1 MKTRYLTATLLAT
14 MTLAAAPAVV
24 QAQTQTAPAT
34 PPAAAESKLDSA
46 DRDFL
51 ENAAQAGN
59 LEVAGSKLALEK
71 ARDADVKAFAQKM
84 IDDHGKAG
92 QKLASLA
99 QSKGYQAPT
108 EPSLVQ
114 QAKLKAL
121 GLRDDSFD
129 KAYVDEIGVS
139 AHQDA
144 VKLFEK
150 ASTDV
155 KDPDVKQFAI
165 ETLPV
170 LQQHLEMATGMQK
183 RIDAAKK

>member
-14 MTLAAAPAVV
+14 MTLAAAPAA
-24 QAQTQTAPAT
+24 QAQTA
-34 PPAAAESKLDSA
+34 PPAAPMASEAKLDSA

-59 LEVAGSKLALEK
+59 MEVAGSKLALEK
-71 ARDADVKAFAQKM
+71 ARDPDVKAFAQKM
-84 IDDHGKAG
+84 IEEHGKAG
-92 QKLASLA
+92 QQLASLA
-99 QSKGYQAPT
+99 QSKGYEAPT

-129 KAYVDEIGVS
+129 KAYIDEIGVS

-144 VKLFEK
+144 VKLFEE
-150 ASTDV
+150 ASNEV
-155 KDPDVKQFAI
+155 KDPDVKQFATQ
-165 ETLPV
+165 TLPV
-170 LQQHLEMATGMQK
+170 LQQHLEMAQALQQ
-183 RIDAAKK
+183 RANAAKQ

>member
-1 MKTRYLTATLLAT
+1 MKTRHLTATLLASL
-14 MTLAAAPAVV
+14 TLAAAHAA
-24 QAQTQTAPAT
+24 QAQTAPAA
-34 PPAAAESKLDSA
+34 PPAASEAKLDSA
-46 DRDFL
+46 DRDFI

-59 LEVAGSKLALEK
+59 MEIAGSKLALEK
-71 ARDADVKAFAQKM
+71 ARDPDVKAFAQKI

-92 QKLASLA
+92 QQLASIA
-99 QSKGYQAPT
+99 KSKGYDAPT

-129 KAYVDEIGVS
+129 KAYIDEIGVS

-144 VKLFEK
+144 VKLFQE
-150 ASTDV
+150 ASNDV

-165 ETLPV
+165 QTLPV
-170 LQQHLEMATGMQK
+170 LQQHLEMAQGLQQ
-183 RIDAAKK
+183 RAEAAKK

>member
-1 MKTRYLTATLLAT
+1 MKIRYLTATVLASLT
-14 MTLAAAPAVV
+14 WAAAPAA
-24 QAQTQTAPAT
+24 QAQTAPAAR
-34 PPAAAESKLDSA
+34 PSAAEAKLDSA

-71 ARDADVKAFAQKM
+71 ARDPDVKAFAQKM

-92 QKLASLA
+92 QQLATLA
-99 QSKGYQAPT
+99 QGKGYQAPT

-150 ASTDV
+150 ASNDV
-155 KDPDVKQFAI
+155 KDPNVKQFAI

-170 LQQHLEMATGMQK
+170 LQQHLEMATSMQQ
-183 RIDAAKK
+183 RMDAAKK

>member
-1 MKTRYLTATLLAT
+1 MKTRHLTGILLASL
-14 MTLAAAPAVV
+14 TLAAAQAV
-24 QAQTQTAPAT
+24 QAQAAPAA
-34 PPAAAESKLDSA
+34 PPMASEAKLDSA
-46 DRDFL
+46 DRDFV

-59 LEVAGSKLALEK
+59 MEIAGSKLALEK
-71 ARDADVKAFAQKM
+71 ARDPDVKAFAQKI

-92 QKLASLA
+92 QQLASLA
-99 QSKGYQAPT
+99 KSKGYEAPT

-129 KAYVDEIGVS
+129 KAYIDEIGVS

-144 VKLFEK
+144 VKLFQE
-150 ASTDV
+150 ASNDV

-165 ETLPV
+165 QTLPV
-170 LQQHLEMATGMQK
+170 LQQHLEMAQGLQQ
-183 RIDAAKK
+183 RADAAKK